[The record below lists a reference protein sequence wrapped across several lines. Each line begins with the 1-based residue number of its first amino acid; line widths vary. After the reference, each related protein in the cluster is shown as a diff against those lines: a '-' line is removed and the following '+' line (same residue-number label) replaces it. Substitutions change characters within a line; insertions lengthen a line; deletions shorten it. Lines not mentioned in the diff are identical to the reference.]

1 MSAHEVSAII
11 FDCDGVLIDSE
22 VLALEVEIAVL
33 GEIGLH
39 YEPREFAARF
49 TGMSDAR
56 FHAELE
62 ADGLTRLGRSIRDVI
77 HGPMHARYREAFD
90 TRLTEIAGA
99 LAAIAAVTHPKAIA
113 SSSGME
119 ALERKLRQVG
129 HWPHFAPHVYSA
141 DHVKDA
147 KPAPDLFL
155 HAAEALRIEPA
166 RCLVIED
173 SINGVTAAKAAG
185 MHVWGFTGGGHMD
198 EASGRRL
205 LNAGA
210 ECLIASW
217 EEFGR
222 EYAKLVLTS

>member
-1 MSAHEVSAII
+1 MSAHDFSAII

-22 VLALEVEIAVL
+22 VLALEIEIAVL
-33 GEIGLH
+33 GEAGLH

-49 TGMSDAR
+49 TGMSNAR
-56 FHAELE
+56 FYAELE
-62 ADGLTRLGRSIRDVI
+62 ADGIARLGRSIRDVI
-77 HGPMHARYREAFD
+77 HGAMQTRYREAFA

-99 LAAIAAVTHPKAIA
+99 LTAISAVTHPKAVA

-155 HAAEALRIEPA
+155 HAAEALRVEPA
-166 RCLVIED
+166 HCLVIED

-185 MHVWGFTGGGHMD
+185 MRVWGFTAGGHMD
-198 EASGRRL
+198 KASGKRL
-205 LNAGA
+205 LDAGA
-210 ECLIASW
+210 ERLIASW
-217 EEFGR
+217 DEFAR
-222 EYAKLVLTS
+222 EYATLGG